1 MNYKFYKSALA
12 IGIAALLS
20 ANLSAQTATFEDIQ
34 LQGSNAVKIPS
45 TGSFNSKFTSGSCEF
60 NNSYDIGF
68 GGYWTAGWAYSKTN
82 DTTTGDYSNLYA
94 SYANK
99 GAVNSSNYV
108 VGQNLSNF
116 KVNQNTLQGL
126 YISNTTYAALSMK
139 NGDAFAKKFGGT
151 TGNDS
156 DWFKLTVNAFK
167 NGTLKTEKVD
177 FYLADFR
184 FTDNTQDYIVKD
196 WTYLNLLPLGSLDSI
211 QFTLTSSDTGQFGM
225 NTPAFFCIDNVI
237 TNADTATFENLTL
250 PFGQTYWNRG
260 SKVFTE
266 EYISG
271 QAFFTSSYSVSPSYN
286 YWSKGFA
293 ISNSN
298 DSTTQG
304 FTNLY
309 SSANGKGAE
318 NTSNYAVSNGNS
330 GFRMLGVPI
339 DANLKKFGLYFN
351 NATYP
356 YFSMKNGDGF
366 AKKFGGTTGNDSD
379 YFRIVIKGYRGKME
393 FKNDSVVFYLADF
406 RNPDNS
412 KDYIIK
418 DWAYVELKS
427 IGDGFFDSL
436 SFELQSS
443 DVGQFGMNTPAFFC
457 IDNLQAEFFTGI
469 NEININGLNIY
480 PNPSVGSINI
490 DYNERFS
497 TINIINLQG
506 KMVLQSNQK
515 NIDISGLE
523 NGIYIVQIATENGV
537 LNSKFVKQ

>member
-99 GAVNSSNYV
+99 GAGNSTNYA
-108 VGQNLSNF
+108 VGQNFSNF

-126 YISNTTYAALSMK
+126 YISNSTYAALSMK

-196 WTYLNLLPLGSLDSI
+196 WTYLNLLPLGSLDSL

-225 NTPAFFCIDNVI
+225 NTPAFFCIDNI
-237 TNADTATFENLTL
+237 TTNIDTATFENLTL
-250 PFGQTYWNRG
+250 PFGQAYWNRG

-271 QAFFTSSYSVSPSYN
+271 KATFTSSFAVSPSYN
-286 YWSKGFA
+286 YWSSGFA
-293 ISNSN
+293 ISNRT
-298 DSTTQG
+298 DSITQG

-339 DANLKKFGLYFN
+339 DANLKKLGLYFN

-412 KDYIIK
+412 KDFIIK

-469 NEININGLNIY
+469 NEINQNALNIY

-506 KMVLQSNQK
+506 KTILKSNTK

>member
-12 IGIAALLS
+12 FGIAALFS
-20 ANLSAQTATFEDIQ
+20 INLSAQTAAFEDIQ
-34 LQGSNAVKIPS
+34 LQGPYDVKIPS
-45 TGSFNSKFTSGSCEF
+45 TGSFNTKFISGSCEF

-68 GGYWTAGWAYSKTN
+68 GGFWTAGWAYSKTN
-82 DTTTGDYSNLYA
+82 DTTSGDYLNLYA

-99 GAVNSSNYV
+99 GAGNSSNYA
-108 VGQNLSNF
+108 VGQNFSNF

-126 YISNTTYAALSMK
+126 YISNSTYAALSMK

-156 DWFKLTVNAFK
+156 DWFKLTVNAYK

-196 WTYLNLLPLGSLDSI
+196 WTYLNLLPLGSLDSL

-225 NTPAFFCIDNVI
+225 NTPAFFCIDNI
-237 TNADTATFENLTL
+237 TTNADTATFENLTL

-266 EYISG
+266 TYRSHW
-271 QAFFTSSYSVSPSYN
+271 ATFKSSFSVSPSYN

-293 ISNSN
+293 ISNST
-298 DSTTQG
+298 DSVTSG
-304 FTNLY
+304 FANLY
-309 SSANGKGAE
+309 SSANGKGAK
-318 NTSNYAVSNGNS
+318 NSSNYAVSNGN
-330 GFRMLGVPI
+330 GGIKLDLI
-339 DANLKKFGLYFN
+339 NDAHISAKGISLN
-351 NATYP
+351 NSTYA

-366 AKKFGGTTGNDSD
+366 AKKFGGVSGNDTD
-379 YFRIVIKGYRGKME
+379 YFRIIFKGYYLNKLTP
-393 FKNDSVVFYLADF
+393 DSVVFYLADF

-412 KDYIIK
+412 KDYLLK
-418 DWAYVELKS
+418 DWVYADLSKLGDKVDS
-427 IGDGFFDSL
+427 I
-436 SFELQSS
+436 SFQLESS

-457 IDNLQAEFFTGI
+457 IDNVEYKTTTSVNKVDKNNAVK
-469 NEININGLNIY
+469 IY
-480 PNPSVGSINI
+480 PNPSTENI
-490 DYNERFS
+490 YVNYEDNFS
-497 TINIINLQG
+497 FINIINLQG
-506 KMVLQSNQK
+506 KTILQSNQK

>member
-12 IGIAALLS
+12 IGIAALLN

-34 LQGSNAVKIPS
+34 LQGPNDVKIPS
-45 TGSFNSKFTSGSCEF
+45 TGSFNTKFISGSCEF

-68 GGYWTAGWAYSKTN
+68 GGFWTSGWAYSKTN
-82 DTTTGDYSNLYA
+82 DTTTGDYLNLYA

-99 GAVNSSNYV
+99 GAGNSSNYA
-108 VGQNLSNF
+108 VGQNFSNF

-126 YISNTTYAALSMK
+126 YISNSTYAALSMK

-167 NGTLKTEKVD
+167 NGTLKTEKVE

-196 WTYLNLLPLGSLDSI
+196 WTYLNLLPLGSLDSL

-225 NTPAFFCIDNVI
+225 NTPAFFCIDNI
-237 TNADTATFENLTL
+237 TTNADTATFENLTL

-266 EYISG
+266 TYRSHW
-271 QAFFTSSYSVSPSYN
+271 ATFKSSFSVSPSYN

-293 ISNSN
+293 ISNST
-298 DSTTQG
+298 DSVTSG
-304 FTNLY
+304 FANLY
-309 SSANGKGAE
+309 SSANGKGAK
-318 NTSNYAVSNGNS
+318 NSSNYAVSNGN
-330 GFRMLGVPI
+330 GGIKLDLI
-339 DANLKKFGLYFN
+339 NDAHISAKGISLN
-351 NATYP
+351 NSTYA

-366 AKKFGGTTGNDSD
+366 AKKFGGVSGNDTD
-379 YFRIVIKGYRGKME
+379 YFRIIFKGYYLNKLTP
-393 FKNDSVVFYLADF
+393 DSVVFYLADF

-412 KDYIIK
+412 KDYLLK
-418 DWAYVELKS
+418 DWVYADLSKLGDKVDS
-427 IGDGFFDSL
+427 I
-436 SFELQSS
+436 SFQLESS

-457 IDNLQAEFFTGI
+457 IDNVEYKTTTSVNKVDKNNAVK
-469 NEININGLNIY
+469 IY
-480 PNPSVGSINI
+480 PNPSTENIYVNYEDNFSFINI
-490 DYNERFS
+490 V
-497 TINIINLQG
+497 NLQG
-506 KMVLQSNQK
+506 KTILQSNQK
-515 NIDISGLE
+515 SIDISGLE

>member
-45 TGSFNSKFTSGSCEF
+45 FGSFNSKFISGSCEF

-82 DTTTGDYSNLYA
+82 DTITGDYSNLYA

-126 YISNTTYAALSMK
+126 YISNSTYAALSMK

-156 DWFKLTVNAFK
+156 DWFKLTVNAYK

-412 KDYIIK
+412 KDFIIK

-469 NEININGLNIY
+469 NEINQNALNIY

-506 KMVLQSNQK
+506 KTILKSNTK

-523 NGIYIVQIATENGV
+523 NGIYIVQIASENGV

>member
-1 MNYKFYKSALA
+1 MASILSF
-12 IGIAALLS
+12 AALF
-20 ANLSAQTATFEDIQ
+20 NLSAKAQTADFEDIQ
-34 LQGSNAVKIPS
+34 LQGANSVKIPN
-45 TGSFNSKFTSGSCEF
+45 TGTVTSNFNSGSCTF
-60 NNSYDIGF
+60 SNSYDISF
-68 GGYWTAGWAYSKTN
+68 GGYWSNGWAYSKVN
-82 DTTTGDYSNLYA
+82 DTTAAGFTNLYG

-99 GAVNSSNYV
+99 GFNNSNNYAVS
-108 VGQNLSNF
+108 QNETF
-116 KVNQNTLQGL
+116 IKINQNTITGL
-126 YISNTTYAALSMK
+126 YVTNSTYAALSMK
-139 NGDAFAKKFGGT
+139 NGDAFAKKFGGSN
-151 TGNDS
+151 GNDS
-156 DWFKLTVNAFK
+156 DWFKLTINAYK
-167 NGTLKTEKVD
+167 NGNLKTEKVD

-196 WTYLNLLPLGSLDSI
+196 WTYLNLLPLGSLDSL

-225 NTPAFFCIDNVI
+225 NTPAFFCIDNVT
-237 TNADTATFENLTL
+237 TNADTATFENLNL

-266 EYISG
+266 EYISDD
-271 QAFFTSSYSVSPSYN
+271 ATFSSSFAVSPSYN
-286 YWSKGFA
+286 YWSSGFA
-293 ISNSN
+293 ISNST
-298 DSTTQG
+298 DSITQG

-406 RNPDNS
+406 INPDNS

-469 NEININGLNIY
+469 NEINQNALNIY

-506 KMVLQSNQK
+506 KTILQSNQK